1 MSENRR
7 HIARAFGA
15 ALRAARQAQ
24 GVSQDE
30 LAERCDIDRT
40 FPSLLERGKRGPT
53 FEMLLRLADKL
64 EIPPERLV
72 TDTVARLRAGDDV
85 VGPEARA
92 SVRSPSRIRRKK

>member
-1 MSENRR
+1 MNGNRR
-7 HIARAFGA
+7 RIARAFGA

-72 TDTVARLRAGDDV
+72 ADTVARLKVADTV
-85 VGPEARA
+85 V
-92 SVRSPSRIRRKK
+92 SP